1 MSCKLDTDMKKMYG
15 YSLIEFMVAMVVAL
29 ILGVVVLTLF
39 ANLTRQSNTHKDV
52 ADIDKSLRTSMFIM
66 GKDIANAGYLLSCT
80 TGKACS
86 GLLVAAPSSTVPIT
100 TPNTGGLIAN
110 YATTVATDPTSVG
123 YTVAANAATGISN
136 LIRTETVAGVATAQ
150 PIAANVIGMAW
161 QFGSDAASTGTA
173 IYSAAGVMISEP
185 ATAPATPAVPAGLR
199 SVRIALLARSALP
212 DTKYISPAA
221 INWLGGTYNV
231 PTANI
236 NYRYKVLQQEIYLA
250 NPQWTTP

>member
-1 MSCKLDTDMKKMYG
+1 MKKMHG
-15 YSLIEFMVAMVVAL
+15 YSLIEFIVSMVVAL

-66 GKDIANAGYLLSCT
+66 GKDLANAGYLLSCIA
-80 TGKACS
+80 GKACS
-86 GLLVAAPSSTVPIT
+86 GLLVAAPLT
-100 TPNTGGLIAN
+100 TFPMDAPGTGGLIAN

-123 YTVAANAATGISN
+123 YTVAANATTGVSS
-136 LIRTETVAGVATAQ
+136 LVRTVTTTVAGASASNAY

-173 IYSAAGVMISEP
+173 AYSIAGVMLSEP
-185 ATAPATPAVPAGLR
+185 ATAPITLAVPPGLR
-199 SVRIALLARSALP
+199 SVRIALLVRSALP
-212 DTKYISPAA
+212 DTKYTSPATIA
-221 INWLGGTYNV
+221 WLGGTYTV
-231 PTANI
+231 PTANS

>member
-1 MSCKLDTDMKKMYG
+1 MKKMHG

-39 ANLTRQSNTHKDV
+39 VNLTRQTNTHKDV

-66 GKDIANAGYLLSCT
+66 GKDLANAGYLLGCT
-80 TGKACS
+80 AGKACS
-86 GLLVAAPSSTVPIT
+86 GLLVATPLTTFPIT
-100 TPNTGGLIAN
+100 APATGGLIAN

-123 YTVAANAATGISN
+123 YTVAATAGLSS
-136 LIRTETVAGVATAQ
+136 LVRTMTVAGVSTAQ

-173 IYSAAGVMISEP
+173 AYSTAGVMISEP
-185 ATAPATPAVPAGLR
+185 ATTPTTLTVPAGLR
-199 SVRIALLARSALP
+199 SVRIALLVRSTLP
-212 DTKYISPAA
+212 DTKYTSPTSIA
-221 INWLGGTYNV
+221 WLGGTYTV
-231 PTANI
+231 PTTNS